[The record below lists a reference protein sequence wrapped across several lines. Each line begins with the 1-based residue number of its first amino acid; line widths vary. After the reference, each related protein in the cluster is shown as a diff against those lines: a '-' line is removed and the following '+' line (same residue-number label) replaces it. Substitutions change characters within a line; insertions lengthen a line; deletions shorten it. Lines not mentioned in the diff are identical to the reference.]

1 MKKLFL
7 VMLLLSIFASAC
19 GSAGSTPASTAAATS
34 TPTRTQ
40 TSLPTATLTE
50 TIAPT
55 ATRTSLPPL
64 PTFIPTLDISKM
76 ITVTP
81 AKEAICP
88 SVEPVKKPNFDF
100 VLNSFTAG
108 SRETE
113 KNALEFLNTNGAKSL
128 LKYLR
133 STRNAEWES
142 FAYIDITNDGI
153 PELAVGMT
161 DFYVFGCSNGKYVTM
176 LYFERNALIPPSII
190 TITDNTRNGIP
201 ELTMRTQ
208 TLSQGGHTYEIY
220 EWDGNK
226 FRALHTD
233 EIWAEVDGKI
243 SFTDIDHDQI
253 NELILDSG
261 VPVWETYYSGLP
273 WRNKRTVYEWEGLYY
288 VPARHEFAPPEFR
301 FQAVQDG
308 DLATNQYEYDKA
320 MQLYEEAIF
329 NDFLEDFSP
338 EIRKNLQENWNTQ
351 WDATVPTPT
360 PYPSDNTEYPRL
372 AAYAYYRIMLLYIV
386 NGNESEAEDVLNTLQ
401 EKFPSENPGYPYVEM
416 AIDFMA
422 EYQASHNLTNACGA
436 AIQFAAEHPKIL
448 VPLGSDYHGWQSHEY
463 KPEDVCPFR

>member
-7 VMLLLSIFASAC
+7 VMILLSIFASAC
-19 GSAGSTPASTAAATS
+19 GSAGSTATSTALAAS

-40 TSLPTATLTE
+40 TSLPTATLTA

-64 PTFIPTLDISKM
+64 PTFVPTFDISTI
-76 ITVTP
+76 ITATS

-88 SVEPVKKPNFDF
+88 SVEPAKKPIFDF
-100 VLNSFTAG
+100 VLNSFSAG

-113 KNALEFLNTNGAKSL
+113 KNALDFLNSNGAKSL

-153 PELAVGMT
+153 PELVVGMT

-176 LYFERNALIPPSII
+176 LYFERNALIPPSIV

-226 FRALHTD
+226 FRTLHTD

-273 WRNKRTVYEWEGLYY
+273 WRNKRTVYEWDGLYY

-308 DLATNQYEYDKA
+308 DLASEQLEFEKA
-320 MQLYEEAIF
+320 LNLYEEAIS
-329 NDFLEDFSP
+329 NKYLNDFSP
-338 EIRKNLQENWNTQ
+338 EIRKNLQANWQAQ
-351 WDATVPTPT
+351 WNPLTPTPT
-360 PYPSDNTEYPRL
+360 PYPSDIAEYHQL
-372 AAYAYYRIMLLYIV
+372 AAYAYYRIMLLHIV
-386 NGNESEAEDVLNTLQ
+386 EGNEAEAENVLKTLQ
-401 EKFPSENPGYPYVEM
+401 EKFPPNNPGYPYVEM
-416 AIDFMA
+416 AGDFMV
-422 EYQASHNLTNACGA
+422 EYLASHNITNACGA
-436 AIQFAAEHPKIL
+436 AIQFATEYPKIL
-448 VPLGSDYHGWQSHEY
+448 VPLGSDYHGEQSHRY
-463 KPEDVCPFR
+463 TPYDVCPFR